1 MQSSGLA
8 EMLNVEKG
16 AEDFTPKIDVR
27 NHDVLKVRA
36 DQRLVQKRI
45 DALEV
50 ELR

>member
-8 EMLNVEKG
+8 EMLKVEKG

-36 DQRLVQKRI
+36 NHRLVEKRM
-45 DALEV
+45 DA
-50 ELR
+50 